1 MIDLTC
7 LSGDGVKALDNVSF
21 DAYAGEILGIAGIA
35 GSGQKELCETIA
47 GLYPSVGGSVL
58 YSESSEKGAV
68 KERILGLSPDEI
80 AKKGISMAFVPEDR
94 LGMGLVA
101 GMDMTDMSCLEV
113 ISRTKVFL

>member
-1 MIDLTC
+1 MIMFRL
-7 LSGDGVKALDNVSF
+7 

-68 KERILGLSPDEI
+68 KERILGLSRMKSP
-80 AKKGISMAFVPEDR
+80 KKEFQWHLFRKIVLEWVLLPEW
-94 LGMGLVA
+94 
-101 GMDMTDMSCLEV
+101 
-113 ISRTKVFL
+113 I

>member
-1 MIDLTC
+1 M
-7 LSGDGVKALDNVSF
+7 KALDNVSF

-68 KERILGLSPDEI
+68 KERILGLSPDESP
-80 AKKGISMAFVPEDR
+80 KKEFQWHLFRKIVLEWVLLPEW
-94 LGMGLVA
+94 
-101 GMDMTDMSCLEV
+101 
-113 ISRTKVFL
+113 I